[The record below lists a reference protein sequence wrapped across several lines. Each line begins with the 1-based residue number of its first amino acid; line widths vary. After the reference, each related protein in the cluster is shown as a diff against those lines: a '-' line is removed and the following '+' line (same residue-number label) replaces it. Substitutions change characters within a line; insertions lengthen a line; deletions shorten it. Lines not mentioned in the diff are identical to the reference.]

1 MNRKH
6 DRKDKRPTGIPTRI
20 QRLDRELMS
29 EIKFF
34 VSLGNTISHTAR
46 VYHISEQ
53 MVRYA
58 CRKGKDFDSLQKDIL
73 EESDKNE

>member
-6 DRKDKRPTGIPTRI
+6 DRKDKRPTGIPTGI

-58 CRKGKDFDSLQKDIL
+58 CRKGKDFNSLQKDIL
-73 EESDKNE
+73 EESDE

>member
-6 DRKDKRPTGIPTRI
+6 DRKDKRPTGIPTGI

-73 EESDKNE
+73 EESDNNE

>member
-6 DRKDKRPTGIPTRI
+6 DRKDKRPTGIPTGI

-29 EIKFF
+29 EIKLF

-73 EESDKNE
+73 EEENE

>member
-6 DRKDKRPTGIPTRI
+6 DRKDKRPTGIPTGI
-20 QRLDRELMS
+20 MRLDAELMS
-29 EIKFF
+29 EIRLF
-34 VSLGNTISHTAR
+34 VSLGNTISDAAR

-73 EESDKNE
+73 EEDDE

>member
-1 MNRKH
+1 MNRNH
-6 DRKDKRPTGIPTRI
+6 DRKDKRHNGIPTGI

-29 EIKFF
+29 EIKLF

-46 VYHISEQ
+46 VYNISEQ

-58 CRKGKDFDSLQKDIL
+58 CRKGKDFASLQKDIL
-73 EESDKNE
+73 EESDE

>member
-6 DRKDKRPTGIPTRI
+6 DRKEKRPTGIPTGI

-29 EIKFF
+29 EIKLF

-58 CRKGKDFDSLQKDIL
+58 CRKGKDFNSLQKDIL
-73 EESDKNE
+73 EESDE

>member
-1 MNRKH
+1 MSKYN
-6 DRKDKRPTGIPTRI
+6 RKDKRPTGIPTGI

-29 EIKFF
+29 EIKLF

-46 VYHISEQ
+46 VYHVSEQ

-73 EESDKNE
+73 EESDE